1 MITKVKRKPK
11 RIRTIRLREE
21 DIDAVQRLANKLAD
35 GNFNAMIE
43 AIVQQ
48 SIHAKSSRQ
57 QSGVRL

>member
-21 DIDAVQRLANKLAD
+21 DIDAVQRLANKHAD

-48 SIHAKSSRQ
+48 SIHAKDRRQ